1 MQRKSIVLTGKA
13 QVECQYEDFQFDAVE
28 LKNNEAVIETSMS
41 LISAGTELSRVY
53 AIKQGFSY
61 PVYPGYSAIGTVLA
75 KGQGLTSLN
84 VGDRVFYSGP
94 HASINR
100 FSHVGTTQGNKIM
113 KIDDR
118 LSDKQACI
126 IPLGLIAMN
135 VTDTAAVYGLGTIG
149 ILTALLLKQAGLRV
163 LALDPVASR
172 CEEAR
177 ALGLEEVFSCS
188 PQEQVEQIRQLTQG
202 RGSDISVDASG
213 ISGAIVNAV
222 LGSAKH
228 GQVILL
234 GSPRASYTC
243 DITPVLNAIH
253 MKMLNVKGAFNE
265 LNPFPVTDGLRRNVL
280 RDFETVQRL
289 ILNGVFAA
297 ECAAGF

>member
-1 MQRKSIVLTGKA
+1 M
-13 QVECQYEDFQFDAVE
+13 
-28 LKNNEAVIETSMS
+28 
-41 LISAGTELSRVY
+41 
-53 AIKQGFSY
+53 
-61 PVYPGYSAIGTVLA
+61 
-75 KGQGLTSLN
+75 
-84 VGDRVFYSGP
+84 
-94 HASINR
+94 
-100 FSHVGTTQGNKIM
+100 
-113 KIDDR
+113 
-118 LSDKQACI
+118 
-126 IPLGLIAMN
+126 
-135 VTDTAAVYGLGTIG
+135 
-149 ILTALLLKQAGLRV
+149 
-163 LALDPVASR
+163 
-172 CEEAR
+172 
-177 ALGLEEVFSCS
+177 FSCS

-202 RGSDISVDASG
+202 RGSDISGDASG

-289 ILNGVFAA
+289 ILNGVFDA
-297 ECAAGF
+297 EKLISHVIKPDQIMEAYQGLMFEKETWHCVAIDWKAD